1 MNDLREAE
9 LIAKRNRLRIV
20 AKRTGR
26 GDVQNFKLYRQ
37 IPGGVTYLGSRVNA
51 AALLDFVKRCVRV
64 ETNRPLDEGS
74 RPGPPRQRGKGS
86 DSRRSHP

>member
-37 IPGGVTYLGSRVNA
+37 IPGGVTYLGSRA
-51 AALLDFVKRCVRV
+51 SARALLTFVKHVAKV
-64 ETNRPLDEGS
+64 AA
-74 RPGPPRQRGKGS
+74 
-86 DSRRSHP
+86 